1 MYHATDFQYNKQ
13 GELWFVTRRH
23 WEAADEYCENQVI
36 DQILEVRGSGRA
48 RHVAR
53 ERDLTN
59 NDQIVLGTAVW
70 SDYDGDVIYG
80 DYTAEWVEVEPDV
93 WELEVEDRTAYLPG
107 IGQLDNATGNV
118 MYYHGDQIG
127 SLRAVTT
134 CAVGAEEC
142 IPGETATVLQ
152 RPVYTAFGELVY
164 DLAPQDTR
172 VRYRYAGD
180 WGYEGRLG
188 SETNGGSDAASG
200 LPYTHVG
207 HRWYNPASGR
217 FLQRDPIGILD
228 GLNVYRYVGNNPLT
242 WIDPLGLGGNPH
254 DIDAGTQA
262 GMEIAETRSA
272 TGGAD
277 VATWVGAAASAA
289 HRDHPDIAAAGVSRI
304 ICGFTKHGIDQ
315 IINRGIRPEALH
327 DAVDNPLKIYLG
339 PDGTIKFVGRAATV
353 VVNADG
359 EVVTAWGRGRL

>member
-1 MYHATDFQYNKQ
+1 
-13 GELWFVTRRH
+13 LPRTRRH
-23 WEAADEYCENQVI
+23 WEPGDEWCEQQVI

-80 DYTAEWVEVEPDV
+80 DYTAEWVEVEPGM

-134 CAVGAEEC
+134 CAVGAGEC
-142 IPGETATVLQ
+142 IPGETASVLQ

-164 DLAPQDTR
+164 DLAPVDTHI
-172 VRYRYAGD
+172 RYRYAGE

-188 SETNGGSDAASG
+188 TETNGGGDAASG
-200 LPYTHVG
+200 LPFIHVG
-207 HRWYNPASGR
+207 HRWYDPSTGR
-217 FLQRDPIGILD
+217 FLQRDPIGIQ
-228 GLNVYRYVGNNPLT
+228 GGWNTYEYVGSQPVRTFDPAGLT
-242 WIDPLGLGGNPH
+242 DPVDDFDAIVDAAGQQGWGGATKRL
-254 DIDAGTQA
+254 DSAFTQA
-262 GMEIAETRSA
+262 SCNA
-272 TGGAD
+272 
-277 VATWVGAAASAA
+277 
-289 HRDHPDIAAAGVSRI
+289 
-304 ICGFTKHGIDQ
+304 
-315 IINRGIRPEALH
+315 
-327 DAVDNPLKIYLG
+327 KI
-339 PDGTIKFVGRAATV
+339 TIKKAQEAFRRNKQFRKWVHTCYKPKMRTPGAGLRNPDLSEEDMLDAYTEWLEL
-353 VVNADG
+353 G
-359 EVVTAWGRGRL
+359 KPKPC